1 MTVKAYIMTT
11 RVGSE
16 NGKLSLQFSN
26 NKQESMVDVWFVTI
40 SESLSGKTN
49 DEIAELLDIRDY
61 GVWITSPYENSFWVV
76 SFLDSGFSV
85 EELATTTLTNV
96 YNKFEINEV
105 LANKADIHHTHVLED
120 LPDFEAKLRLE
131 LDELADDVNLLI
143 DNLAQAFIHN

>member
-11 RVGSE
+11 RVGNE

-85 EELATTTLTNV
+85 EEMQTATMDKV
-96 YNKFEINEV
+96 YTKFEIDEA
-105 LANKADIHHTHVLED
+105 LSNKADIAHTHVLED
-120 LPDFEAKLRLE
+120 LPDFEAKLNLE
-131 LDELADDVNLLI
+131 LNELADDVNLLM
-143 DNLAQAFIHN
+143 DNLAQAFIYN